1 MPSTREE
8 FAEEEPDWPADAA
21 VIAQARSLL
30 RFAARNA
37 TVVACDSD
45 VDGLAAAVIVER
57 ALTTLGGAPHVLP
70 AARGEHVHHPDML
83 RRIHALR
90 PSCLIVVDMGSR
102 PQPILPGTPTLIV
115 DHHHAAAGVPPG
127 AVVVNGYDRQPA
139 APSSVLAHVV
149 CRTFPG
155 NESGAWLAALGAVA
169 DLGSAG
175 PFRNLLGI
183 RSGGS
188 RWTRAAALLNAARR
202 ADPPDAAVALELL
215 RLASSVDDVT
225 SGILPQTRVLEQYQ
239 QQVRAEIDRC
249 ARIPPVITG
258 NVALMRFFSGAQVH
272 PIIATRW
279 SHRLQPRIV
288 LAANDGYLARRTNF
302 SVRCRAEIDLVA
314 WLRSLPFTPSPD
326 AEYANGHARATGG
339 SLSTDD
345 FTALLEV
352 LGFPETA
359 VSGPLAESR

>member
-155 NESGAWLAALGAVA
+155 SESGAWLAALGAVA

-225 SGILPQTRVLEQYQ
+225 SGILPQTRVLE
-239 QQVRAEIDRC
+239 
-249 ARIPPVITG
+249 
-258 NVALMRFFSGAQVH
+258 
-272 PIIATRW
+272 
-279 SHRLQPRIV
+279 HRLQPRIV

>member
-1 MPSTREE
+1 MALTREE
-8 FAEEEPDWPADAA
+8 LAEEKADWPADAA
-21 VIAQARSLL
+21 VIEQARSLL

-70 AARGEHVHHPDML
+70 AARGEHVHHSYML

-127 AVVVNGYDRQPA
+127 AVLLNGYDRPPV

-149 CRTFPG
+149 CRTIPG
-155 NESGAWLAALGAVA
+155 NDSSAWLAALGAIA

-175 PFRNLLGI
+175 PFRNVLGV
-183 RSGGS
+183 RSGGG

-202 ADPPDAAVALELL
+202 ADPPDAAVALDLL
-215 RLASSVDDVT
+215 RLASSVDDVI

-249 ARIPPVITG
+249 ARVPPRGSAATG
-258 NVALMRFFSGAQVH
+258 S
-272 PIIATRW
+272 TSRW
-279 SHRLQPRIV
+279 SRSDTH
-288 LAANDGYLARRTNF
+288 AARSAR
-302 SVRCRAEIDLVA
+302 SSGRAPPADSA
-314 WLRSLPFTPSPD
+314 P
-326 AEYANGHARATGG
+326 AG
-339 SLSTDD
+339 
-345 FTALLEV
+345 
-352 LGFPETA
+352 
-359 VSGPLAESR
+359 